1 MRRLHFRYLIFIF
14 KMFSLRHAGNLL
26 FHYSRGIR
34 HFSSPY
40 AVQGS
45 KLPEYFTEEIVAP
58 HLTYDFLVNK
68 VRSDLITEMRVIK
81 VRLLKCQTGI
91 EKRRQYSVALAVGNG
106 KGGLGYALGKDRS
119 PVDAMQ
125 KATKAAERAMTHYEM
140 YANRTIFHEDTIK
153 YRNTTIVVRPMPPD
167 SGVRAH
173 WAIQEL
179 CRCLGLKDLSA
190 KVYGSRT
197 AINVANGFILALS
210 RQKTPEMI
218 ARDSGMKIVDVLKI
232 FNSGAKFIES
242 SKWLLRRQVD
252 GARTLRN
259 QIPMEETTTELT
271 GNERL

>member
-1 MRRLHFRYLIFIF
+1 MFAWTHVKRLSVRL
-14 KMFSLRHAGNLL
+14 
-26 FHYSRGIR
+26 SREVR

-40 AVQGS
+40 AASGQR
-45 KLPEYFTEEIVAP
+45 LPEYFTEEIIAP
-58 HLTYDFLVNK
+58 HLSYDFLISK
-68 VRSDLITEMRVIK
+68 VRSDFVSQMRVIK

-140 YANRTIFHEDTIK
+140 YADRTLFHEDTIK
-153 YRNTTIVVRPMPPD
+153 YRDTTIIVRPMPPD

-197 AINVANGFILALS
+197 AINVANGFLLALS

-218 ARDSGMKIVDVLKI
+218 ARDSGMKVENVLKI
-232 FNSGAKFIES
+232 FNSGAKFVEC
-242 SKWLLRRQVD
+242 SKLLSRRHID
-252 GARTLRN
+252 GARTIRN
-259 QIPMEETTTELT
+259 QVPIEQLDTSS
-271 GNERL
+271 